1 MLTYYC
7 LLLLN
12 FAYNCLLLL
21 TLDWFWLHLLSN
33 FCLLL
38 IIICLYLL
46 SFDYFCLL
54 CLHSTILDYFG
65 LHFTTFACV
74 WFLKIFWNIF
84 PQLSQVDVRLC
95 KHFHRLHHVEC
106 RLDRLFL
113 LYDKHMREKNDV
125 PSSSSLGFC
134 IQRRW
139 IFPLSFK
146 GAKPQ
151 VSSGLRKSKRDNIL
165 FFKSHA
171 YII

>member
-1 MLTYYC
+1 MLTLSSYFC
-7 LLLLN
+7 LFFLVLLTFDWFFLPIIAYFCKN

-65 LHFTTFACV
+65 SHFTTFACV

-106 RLDRLFL
+106 RLDRLFCFMTSICAKKMMFHHHQVLAFVFNVDESSHYL
-113 LYDKHMREKNDV
+113 LKEL
-125 PSSSSLGFC
+125 SL
-134 IQRRW
+134 
-139 IFPLSFK
+139 K
-146 GAKPQ
+146 
-151 VSSGLRKSKRDNIL
+151 
-165 FFKSHA
+165 
-171 YII
+171 